1 MTSINDLLELCISL
15 KEAKEDDA
23 IIFKKLLNK
32 NPNIAHKR
40 GLYVPENYN
49 FIEKINTLPFK
60 SRAKLLDLFQF
71 ISPDL
76 FNSPVKYA
84 SQIID
89 WNLEESLIV
98 GSINTWKSDS
108 YWRWHYI
115 LDIMHIFA
123 SSKQLIKLLKNE
135 NHEAQNVWI
144 EGESGI
150 LTPEI
155 SEIISENPQLAKSLE
170 YFQIFYHGSNFDFLS
185 SLLSSHTKFKNLKLI
200 EISYLFKELGSLIK
214 YFEEDRFV
222 QKSFPSLER
231 LVLVDQI
238 KPHDPHVFDKSS
250 LDIDMHDDYLNFTTN
265 LFKVAVIGDYE
276 LELQGKRY
284 SIANSGTQF
293 KIFGTKLL
301 PNSGDYIELVVD
313 TLLEFKIGSKLSQ
326 VKTSDTISKDI
337 ISARIPFK
345 NVIKISWAV
354 FKTDFRDVGEN
365 YSYVLDEVKRQN
377 PKAKWSLLIE
387 NKLTH
392 IQINYFKYSKLYLS
406 EVLIILL
413 P

>member
-1 MTSINDLLELCISL
+1 M
-15 KEAKEDDA
+15 
-23 IIFKKLLNK
+23 F
-32 NPNIAHKR
+32 
-40 GLYVPENYN
+40 NY
-49 FIEKINTLPFK
+49 
-60 SRAKLLDLFQF
+60 
-71 ISPDL
+71 
-76 FNSPVKYA
+76 PVKYV
-84 SQIID
+84 SQIIN
-89 WNLEESLIV
+89 WNLEECLVV
-98 GSINTWKSDS
+98 GSKKIYQSDF
-108 YWRWHYI
+108 YWRWHHV

-123 SSKQLIKLLKNE
+123 NSEKLIKLLKNE
-135 NHEAQNVWI
+135 DHQAQNVWI

-155 SEIISENPQLAKSLE
+155 SEIISENPQFAKIIR
-170 YFQIFYHGSNFDFLS
+170 YFQIFYQGCNYEFLS
-185 SLLSSHTKFKNLKLI
+185 TFLNSKANFESLKVI

-238 KPHDPHVFDKSS
+238 KPHDPHVFDTSS

-313 TLLEFKIGSKLSQ
+313 TLLEYKIGSKLSQ
-326 VKTSDTISKDI
+326 VKTSDVISYDI
-337 ISARIPFK
+337 ITARIPFK
-345 NVIKISWAV
+345 NVIKISLTV
-354 FKTDFRDVGEN
+354 FKTDFREVGEN
-365 YSYVLDEVKRQN
+365 YSFVLSEINRQN

-387 NKLTH
+387 NTLTR